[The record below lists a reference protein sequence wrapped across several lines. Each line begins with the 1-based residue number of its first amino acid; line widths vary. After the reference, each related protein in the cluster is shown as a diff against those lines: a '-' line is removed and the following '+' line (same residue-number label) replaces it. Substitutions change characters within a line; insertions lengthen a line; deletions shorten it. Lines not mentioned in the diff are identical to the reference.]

1 MRIAIP
7 TWSGT
12 ISPVFD
18 VARSLLLIDIEAGR
32 EVGRRE
38 EAVEETH
45 IAARATH
52 VARLAVGVL
61 ICGAISRPLET
72 MLVSAGV
79 QVIPHACGSV
89 EDVLRAY
96 LSGRLS
102 DQAYLMPGCRGP
114 GRGMRGRGRRER
126 RRFGRR

>member
-1 MRIAIP
+1 M
-7 TWSGT
+7 

-38 EAVEETH
+38 EAIEETR
-45 IAARATH
+45 IVARATH

-61 ICGAISRPLET
+61 ICGAISRPLEM

-79 QVIPHACGSV
+79 QVIPHTCGSV

-96 LSGRLS
+96 LSGRLL

-114 GRGMRGRGRRER
+114 RRGMRGRGRGGRH
-126 RRFGRR
+126 RFGRQ